1 MEDKVSFT
9 VSDFDKSLLIYLDI
23 ESIVNNDSIKNKLSP
38 EFVECLIKFKSID
51 ATIFS
56 CYEFLDSP
64 ENGILK
70 NEKFTSCFFVKILK
84 HIQDEKIKSLNEL
97 IEKIKDDIDY
107 DKLTKEEYVITFIL
121 LFNIYLKENVWGPSF
136 TFIKE
141 TEKVDYEKE
150 LYKINDNYFNTL
162 QKNENLLREN
172 EIYKVLDA
180 FNEDLYK
187 HSHFIIFYY
196 LPLYFLQNVNKDKDL
211 IYLRLIEDEINK
223 NNNYYSVIIW
233 KIRLLKMWNKLI
245 IEPIDILSKDIEKLY
260 EQLKKLEKSD
270 ISKFTLGELLIEKSF
285 NYLRYYNYKKCTS
298 TIEES
303 KQKLNLDISL
313 TGKFGKKTKYQTF
326 SNPILVV
333 DVKNEFRE

>member
-172 EIYKVLDA
+172 EIYL
-180 FNEDLYK
+180 F
-187 HSHFIIFYY
+187 
-196 LPLYFLQNVNKDKDL
+196 
-211 IYLRLIEDEINK
+211 
-223 NNNYYSVIIW
+223 
-233 KIRLLKMWNKLI
+233 
-245 IEPIDILSKDIEKLY
+245 
-260 EQLKKLEKSD
+260 
-270 ISKFTLGELLIEKSF
+270 
-285 NYLRYYNYKKCTS
+285 
-298 TIEES
+298 
-303 KQKLNLDISL
+303 
-313 TGKFGKKTKYQTF
+313 
-326 SNPILVV
+326 
-333 DVKNEFRE
+333 